1 MKQPAFKLSVCTPA
15 HNAADRIPELYKS
28 LQQQTE
34 QRFEWIV
41 VDDGSSDDTAAQ
53 VQAIT
58 GEDPALTPDRNRG
71 AEQDSKQNSSKSKDS
86 KKTEAPFTV
95 KLLSQKRGG
104 RHTTINRALKSAQ
117 GKFFVVLD
125 TDSVPLPEAFERLL
139 EQWYSLP
146 AQERPY
152 FASIVGLTTLPDGK
166 IDGNRFP
173 SSPFDS
179 NSIEV
184 GTDYGI
190 TGRKWGMLH
199 TAVFQDN
206 PYPVF
211 KGEKFVPDELVLNRI
226 GRDRLTRYINEPL
239 LIVQPIGQEEAGT
252 TTKADSAQ
260 AVLSKTERLRKWT
273 SSPRAASLFFNELTS
288 QRVPLSYRIRASAN
302 YVRYSMHA
310 GVIPDDI
317 YKQANKKLFAF
328 FMLWPGL
335 FLYKHDKK
343 VLSRA
348 GMSVDS

>member
-1 MKQPAFKLSVCTPA
+1 MKHPAYKLSICTPA
-15 HNAADRIPELYKS
+15 YNAADRIPELYRS
-28 LQQQTE
+28 LLQQTE

-53 VQAIT
+53 VRAIVEDSASDTTTDTDTQTDT
-58 GEDPALTPDRNRG
+58 GTSNA
-71 AEQDSKQNSSKSKDS
+71 KDDEEI
-86 KKTEAPFTV
+86 KAPFPV

-104 RHTTINRALKSAQ
+104 RHTAINRALKTAQ

-125 TDSVPLPEAFERLL
+125 SDSVPVPEAFERFL
-139 EQWYSLP
+139 EHWYSLP
-146 AQERPY
+146 VQERPY
-152 FASIVGLTTLPDGK
+152 FASIVGLSALPDGK

-184 GTDYGI
+184 GTHYGI
-190 TGRKWGMLH
+190 TGRKWGMIH
-199 TAVFQDN
+199 TEVLKDN

-239 LIVQPIGQEEAGT
+239 LILQPLETQSGF
-252 TTKADSAQ
+252 SA
-260 AVLSKTERLRKWT
+260 KTEGKTEALRKWA
-273 SSPRAASLFFNELTS
+273 SSPRGASLFFNELTN
-288 QRVPLSYRIRASAN
+288 QRVPLAYRIRASAN

-317 YKQANKKLFAF
+317 YKQAQKKLFAF

-343 VLSRA
+343 VLIQS
-348 GMSVDS
+348 D

>member
-1 MKQPAFKLSVCTPA
+1 MKHPAFKLSICTPA

-28 LQQQTE
+28 LLQQTE

-41 VDDGSSDDTAAQ
+41 VDDGSSDDTAGQ
-53 VQAIT
+53 VRTIA
-58 GEDPALTPDRNRG
+58 GEDTDQGTVPDTDRDFPK
-71 AEQDSKQNSSKSKDS
+71 AKDG
-86 KKTEAPFTV
+86 KKAKAPFPIQ
-95 KLLSQKRGG
+95 LLSQKQGG
-104 RHTTINRALKSAQ
+104 RHTAINRALKSAQ

-125 TDSVPLPEAFERLL
+125 TDSEPAPEAFARLL
-139 EQWYSLP
+139 EHWYSLP

-152 FASIVGLTTLPDGK
+152 FASIVGLSALPDGK

-184 GTDYGI
+184 GTHYGI
-190 TGRKWGMLH
+190 TGRKWGMID
-199 TAVFQDN
+199 TTVFQDN

-239 LIVQPIGQEEAGT
+239 LILQPVVQEKTGSA
-252 TTKADSAQ
+252 TKAASSK
-260 AVLSKTERLRKWT
+260 AVQSKTLRLRKWA
-273 SSPRAASLFFNELTS
+273 SSPRASSLFFNELTN
-288 QRVPLSYRIRASAN
+288 QRVPLAHRIRASAN

-310 GVIPDDI
+310 GVLPDDI

-343 VLSRA
+343 VLLRSD
-348 GMSVDS
+348 MTDKT